1 MTLLMRYRSKERQRN
16 PGRRRVLGVGVSVVL
31 GRVVKEELKREGL
44 EKGVA
49 AKTSPKT

>member
-1 MTLLMRYRSKERQRN
+1 MRYRSKERQRN

-31 GRVVKEELKREGL
+31 GRVVKELKREGL